1 MKQTFSVNAVFKEAY
16 AIMKPKFWSVIGQFL
31 LIYVGLSV
39 LFFILLGRGAA
50 LGGIITSFVLLRWSL
65 SYVHKGSF
73 SFDDIFENLTFK
85 RFIYFILTVILV
97 VLAIVGGMILLIIP
111 GIIFAVWV
119 TFAKYLVIE
128 MDLKPMEALR
138 ESKRITK
145 GVRWKIFWFYI
156 VSGFVL
162 FLGFLCLIVGIFFAA
177 PLVFIAGTVLY
188 KKLSNQASVADDG
201 EIEEVV
207 IETV

>member
-65 SYVHKGSF
+65 SYVNKGSF

-97 VLAIVGGMILLIIP
+97 VLAIIGGMILLIIP

-128 MDLKPMEALR
+128 KDLKPKMPAMAVIRVE
-138 ESKRITK
+138 
-145 GVRWKIFWFYI
+145 
-156 VSGFVL
+156 
-162 FLGFLCLIVGIFFAA
+162 IFF
-177 PLVFIAGTVLY
+177 IGW
-188 KKLSNQASVADDG
+188 G
-201 EIEEVV
+201 EKFVYIFKNEYQMYNFFPD
-207 IETV
+207 